1 MLLTSVRACTK
12 VNIVNLHWSCM
23 AFHLISEAEGLI
35 HNRFLIAGGCHEAQ
49 ATLKAFRAMGCSSQ
63 SERSQGA
70 KIREKPSKT
79 KPSKSTIP
87 DARGPKCRNKPS
99 NLSSCMLSASISG
112 HKDPNPLGAAQFPVS
127 IFLDNSHQ
135 IHKVTSLTC
144 QLLLTQVRTVD
155 LSMLDRRYGP

>member
-1 MLLTSVRACTK
+1 MKPKPRLKPFGPWVAVHNLKGCRVRRYE
-12 VNIVNLHWSCM
+12 NI
-23 AFHLISEAEGLI
+23 
-35 HNRFLIAGGCHEAQ
+35 
-49 ATLKAFRAMGCSSQ
+49 
-63 SERSQGA
+63 A
-70 KIREKPSKT
+70 KPKPSKT

-87 DARGPKCRNKPS
+87 DARGSKCRNKPS

-144 QLLLTQVRTVD
+144 QLLLSQVRTVD
-155 LSMLDRRYGP
+155 LSMLDRRYGPWHWSPHTFHFAFGIRHQKHWKVTHSHTIFL